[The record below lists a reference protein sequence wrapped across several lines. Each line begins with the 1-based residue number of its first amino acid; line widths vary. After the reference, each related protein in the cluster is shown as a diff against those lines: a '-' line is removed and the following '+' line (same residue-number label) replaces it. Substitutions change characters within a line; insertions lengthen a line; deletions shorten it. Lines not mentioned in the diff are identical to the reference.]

1 MFKRDMF
8 YFADMD
14 KKFIL
19 NTKDIEGLEDGVLV
33 HCEQCLEKNI
43 KGIITKKYGIV
54 NREHNLVKL
63 LETLYLNDFSEL
75 KKYKSLC
82 RDLKDFY
89 FTIRDASYDY
99 EIIEKDEYNQYL
111 EEVFQLLIILK
122 EIRSNLW
129 IRYIEE
135 ILH

>member
-1 MFKRDMF
+1 MF

-14 KKFIL
+14 EKFIL

-43 KGIITKKYGIV
+43 KEIITKKYGIV

-122 EIRSNLW
+122 EIRSNL
-129 IRYIEE
+129 
-135 ILH
+135 

>member
-1 MFKRDMF
+1 MF

-14 KKFIL
+14 EKFIL